1 MKKVVGIILV
11 FFILLGSSTI
21 YASGLPRTSLSKWYG
36 QTFQDKSE
44 AVGIATTTNIKEVLV
59 EIKLILLEAKDNFN
73 SEVSSFLGTQ
83 ITETNSNLGGFSND
97 TKNSLAESVRNLE
110 KVNFDEYMNDELL
123 EEEIGQEIE
132 SLLADVL
139 SNK

>member
-11 FFILLGSSTI
+11 FCILLGSCTI

-36 QTFQDKSE
+36 QTLQDESE

-59 EIKLILLEAKDNFN
+59 EIKLLLLESKDKFN
-73 SEVSSFLGTQ
+73 SEVLSFLGTQ
-83 ITETNSNLGGFSND
+83 ITETNSNLGDFSND
-97 TKNSLAESVRNLE
+97 TKNSLAESISNLE
-110 KVNFDEYMNDELL
+110 KVSFDEYMNDELL

-139 SNK
+139 SN

>member
-11 FFILLGSSTI
+11 FCILLGSSSI

-36 QTFQDKSE
+36 QTLQDESG

-59 EIKLILLEAKDNFN
+59 EIKLLLLESKDKFN

-83 ITETNSNLGGFSND
+83 ITETTSNLGDFSND
-97 TKNSLAESVRNLE
+97 TKNSLTESISNLE
-110 KVNFDEYMNDELL
+110 KVSFDEYMNDELL

-139 SNK
+139 SN

>member
-11 FFILLGSSTI
+11 FCILLGSSTI

-36 QTFQDKSE
+36 QTLQDESG

-59 EIKLILLEAKDNFN
+59 EIKLLLLESKDKFN

-83 ITETNSNLGGFSND
+83 ITETTSNLGVFSND
-97 TKNSLAESVRNLE
+97 TKNSLAESISNLE
-110 KVNFDEYMNDELL
+110 KVSFDEYMNDELL

-139 SNK
+139 SN

>member
-1 MKKVVGIILV
+1 MKKVVGTILV
-11 FFILLGSSTI
+11 FCILLGSSTI

-36 QTFQDKSE
+36 QTFQDESE

-59 EIKLILLEAKDNFN
+59 EIKLLLLESKDKFN

-83 ITETNSNLGGFSND
+83 ITETNSNLGDFSND
-97 TKNSLAESVRNLE
+97 TKNSLAESISNLE
-110 KVNFDEYMNDELL
+110 KVSFDEYMNDELL

-139 SNK
+139 SN

>member
-11 FFILLGSSTI
+11 FCILLGSSSI

-36 QTFQDKSE
+36 QTLQDESG

-59 EIKLILLEAKDNFN
+59 EIKLLLLESKDKFN

-83 ITETNSNLGGFSND
+83 ITETTSNLGDFSND
-97 TKNSLAESVRNLE
+97 TKNSLAESISNLE
-110 KVNFDEYMNDELL
+110 KVSFDEYMNDELL

-139 SNK
+139 SN